1 MTFAEKLTQLRKD
14 QGWSQETFAQQM
26 DVSRQAVSKWES
38 GQSLPDYDKLIAISN
53 LFSVS
58 LDYLLRDGEE
68 MQPRPKMDARP
79 IEISRRWLAGQMIW
93 GVILALL
100 APFLVVVMTMLG
112 DWVPAEGIQNFTAY
126 LGLAGVLALAAG
138 ALFLVYRGLRVVQN
152 SVLEEAE
159 EEKTENWCRQWRVWG
174 LLLCGWSPVP
184 MLLCLNWQGRRLG
197 VLMMLGMLGAGSA
210 VLIWNLIVR
219 EDRPYLGL
227 RESLWAGYWL
237 LATAPLFAWAYSAY
251 HWDLFPIVVIAVE
264 LLFLLLCLMAEF
276 LPRRK

>member
-38 GQSLPDYDKLIAISN
+38 GQSLPDYDKLIAISD

-68 MQPRPKMDARP
+68 MQPCPKIDRGP
-79 IEISRRWLAGQMIW
+79 IEISRRWLAGQLTW
-93 GVILALL
+93 GVLLALL

-112 DWVPAEGIQNFTAY
+112 DCVPAEGIQNFTAY
-126 LGLAGVLALAAG
+126 LGLVGVLALAAG
-138 ALFLVYRGLRVVQN
+138 ALFLVYRGLRVVRDC
-152 SVLEEAE
+152 VLEAAE
-159 EEKTENWCRQWRVWG
+159 EEKSGSWYQQWRVWG

-184 MLLCLNWQGRRLG
+184 MLLCLNWRGRRLG
-197 VLMMLGMLGAGSA
+197 VLMMLAMLGAGSA
-210 VLIWNLIVR
+210 ILIWNLIVR

-237 LATAPLFAWAYSAY
+237 LATAPLFSWAYSAY
-251 HWDLFPIVVIAVE
+251 HWDLFPVVVIAAE

-276 LPRRK
+276 LPQRK

>member
-1 MTFAEKLTQLRKD
+1 MTFPEKLTQLRRD

-26 DVSRQAVSKWES
+26 NVSRQAVSKWES
-38 GQSLPDYDKLIAISN
+38 GHSLPDYDKLIAITD

-79 IEISRRWLAGQMIW
+79 IEIDRRWIAGQLTW

-100 APFLVVVMTMLG
+100 APFLVVVVTILG
-112 DWVPAEGIQNFTAY
+112 DWVPAEGIQSFTAY

-138 ALFLVYRGLRVVQN
+138 ALFLFYRGFRAMHSGNLG
-152 SVLEEAE
+152 EP
-159 EEKTENWCRQWRVWG
+159 EEKKPGEWYRQWWIQG

-184 MLLCLNWQGRRLG
+184 MLLCLNWRGRRLG
-197 VLMMLGMLGAGSA
+197 VLLMLGMLGAGSA

-219 EDRPYLGL
+219 GKQPYLRL

-237 LATAPLFAWAYSAY
+237 LAAVPMFAWAYSAC
-251 HWDLFPIVVIAVE
+251 HWDWFPAAVIAVE
-264 LLFLLLCLMAEF
+264 LFFLLLCLMAEF
-276 LPRRK
+276 LPWRK

>member
-38 GQSLPDYDKLIAISN
+38 GQSLPDYDKLIAISD

-68 MQPRPKMDARP
+68 MQPCPKIDSG
-79 IEISRRWLAGQMIW
+79 EISRRWLAGQLTW
-93 GVILALL
+93 GVLLALL

-112 DWVPAEGIQNFTAY
+112 DYVPAEGIQNFTAY
-126 LGLAGVLALAAG
+126 LGLAGVLTLTAG
-138 ALFLVYRGLRVVQN
+138 ALFLVYRGVKALH
-152 SVLEEAE
+152 SGGLEGAE
-159 EEKTENWCRQWRVWG
+159 KEGTQTWYQQWRVWG

-197 VLMMLGMLGAGSA
+197 VLMMLAMLGAGST

-219 EDRPYLGL
+219 GTRPYLRL

-251 HWDLFPIVVIAVE
+251 HWDLFPVVVIAAE
-264 LLFLLLCLMAEF
+264 LFFLLVCLMAEF
-276 LPRRK
+276 LPRHK